1 MLENPYQRYRQVQL
15 ETASPLELII
25 KLYDGALR
33 FIQSAQKGLADK
45 DYQGVNR
52 DIQRA
57 ERIVEEL
64 DNNLN
69 LEAGEVAENLRE
81 LYRFINRTLVEA
93 NIRKDPAKLETATEL
108 LRSLRESWVQL
119 RKEQKVAAQ

>member
-33 FIQSAQKGLADK
+33 FIQSAQKALTDK
-45 DYQGVNR
+45 DYQGSNR

-57 ERIVEEL
+57 EQIVEEL
-64 DNNLN
+64 NNSLN
-69 LEAGEVAENLRE
+69 LDAGEMAENLRE
-81 LYRFINRTLVEA
+81 LYRFINRTLFEA
-93 NIRKDPAKLETATEL
+93 NIRKDPAKLEAAAEL

-119 RKEQKVAAQ
+119 RKQQKVAGQ